1 MEEVERY
8 TQRASPTKVGLES
21 IVACGSLLL
30 DESRLAIA
38 ESAAPYLWIL
48 VDVDREYVMDTVTRN
63 NNLIKVIGAKLCLID
78 SDKCDMQSSMTILV
92 LLFYEM

>member
-1 MEEVERY
+1 VEEVERY

-21 IVACGSLLL
+21 VVACLSFPL
-30 DESRLAIA
+30 DDSGLAIA

-48 VDVDREYVMDTVTRN
+48 VDVDREYDMVTVTRN

-78 SDKCDMQSSMTILV
+78 SDN
-92 LLFYEM
+92 